1 MNVRIRLAVFV
12 IAGSLSG
19 APAYS
24 QEMVTFTKDVAPI
37 LFAHCATCHRP
48 GQVGP
53 FSLLTYEDA
62 RPRARQ
68 MTEATGSGLMPPWKP
83 AAGHGQFEGERRL
96 SAQQIALFRAWVAQG
111 MMRGDP
117 ADLPPLPQWAEQ
129 WQLGTPDLIVAMP
142 EPYVLPPQS
151 RDVFRTF
158 VVPIPVRAASYVRA
172 IEFRPGNARVVHHAN
187 IKIDHTRL
195 SRRRDEDEAGPGYE
209 GGGSREARFPDG
221 LFLGWTPGQSPRTSP
236 DGMSWHLEPQSD
248 LVLELHLMPGAKPE
262 PVQVSVGF
270 FFTDKPPSRTGYML
284 RLGRQDIDISAG
296 QTDYINTDAYTLP
309 VDVEALAIQ
318 PHAHFL
324 AREIRAWAT
333 LPNGNTEPLIY
344 IKDWDFHWQDVYTY
358 ARPIALPKGTR
369 IEMKYTYDNSTANR
383 RNPNAPPKRVTF
395 GQTST
400 SEMGSLWLQVVPRS
414 RSDLPVLERDF
425 GPKILRDDIAGN
437 EKWLEVE
444 PGNAELRAEL
454 AACYL
459 EANRVDEALTQL
471 KEAARLDPSAG
482 RHYDVARVLLLQEKY
497 DEAEPSF
504 RRALSLRPEFGE
516 AIYGLAVVLH
526 GQNRIEDAIELYQQ
540 ALNRDP
546 ANVSG
551 HYNLGRA
558 FAARGQNDRA
568 IQSYQKAVELAP
580 EDADARQGLAR
591 ALVMVNQLS
600 EAIYQYRRTLEID
613 PTRLGALLDLAW
625 IIATAPNLE
634 LRVPAE
640 GVRLAERAVAITNRQ
655 NATALDTLGA
665 AYARADRLDEAIV
678 TGEEAVKIA
687 LSTGD
692 SALAAQISARL
703 DSYRARQK

>member
-1 MNVRIRLAVFV
+1 MNFRIRPAVFV
-12 IAGSLSG
+12 IGVSVSG

-24 QEMVTFTKDVAPI
+24 QEAVTFTKDVAPI

-68 MTEATGSGLMPPWKP
+68 IAEATESGLMPPWKP
-83 AAGHGQFEGERRL
+83 VAGHGQFEGERRL
-96 SAQQIALFRAWVAQG
+96 SAPQIALLRAWVAQG
-111 MMRGDP
+111 MRRGDA
-117 ADLPPLPQWAEQ
+117 ADLPPLPRWTDQ

-142 EPYVLPPQS
+142 EPYVLPSQS

-187 IKIDHTRL
+187 IKIDRTRM
-195 SRRRDEDEAGPGYE
+195 SRRRDDDEAGPGYE

-221 LFLGWTPGQSPRTSP
+221 LFLGWTPGQSPRVSP

-248 LVLELHLMPGAKPE
+248 LVLELHLMPGERPE

-270 FFTDKPPSRTGYML
+270 FFTDRPPARTGYML

-309 VDVEALAIQ
+309 VDVDVLAIQ

-358 ARPIALPKGTR
+358 TRPTALAKGTR
-369 IEMKYTYDNSTANR
+369 IEMKYTYDNSSANR
-383 RNPNAPPKRVTF
+383 RNPNTPPERVTF
-395 GQTST
+395 GQTSA

-414 RSDLPVLERDF
+414 PGDLPVIERDF
-425 GPKILRDDIAGN
+425 EPKILRDDIAGN

-444 PGNAELRAEL
+444 PRNAELRAEL

-459 EANRVDEALTQL
+459 EANRTDEALAQL

-504 RRALSLRPEFGE
+504 RRALALRPEFVE

-540 ALNRDP
+540 ALSRDP

-558 FAARGQNDRA
+558 FAAQGQNDRA
-568 IQSYQKAVELAP
+568 IQSYQRAVELAP

-600 EAIYQYRRTLEID
+600 EAVYQYRRTLEID

-625 IIATAPNLE
+625 IIATAPNFE

-655 NATALDTLGA
+655 NATALDTLAA
-665 AYARADRLDEAIV
+665 AYARADRIDEAV
-678 TGEEAVKIA
+678 MTAEEAIKVA
-687 LSTGD
+687 VASGD
-692 SALAAQISARL
+692 ANLAGQISTRRDTYRL
-703 DSYRARQK
+703 KQK